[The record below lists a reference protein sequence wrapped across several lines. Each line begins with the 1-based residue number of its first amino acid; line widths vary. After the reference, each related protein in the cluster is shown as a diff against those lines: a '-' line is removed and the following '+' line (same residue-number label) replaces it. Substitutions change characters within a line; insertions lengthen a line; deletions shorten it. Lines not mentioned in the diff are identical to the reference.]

1 MSTNKQRTPHTTPTL
16 DHVELDTAFED
27 AGGLSPAEYQKPAP
41 SSFVPKTVGASQSLA
56 VAVNTLVGVVRRN
69 ESQLLAA
76 LKPNDYQQLVEALEI
91 LKAIV
96 GEDKNHF
103 LTPLM
108 DSIDALIVKCTI
120 EIEEGDEEEG
130 DEEKFNMKVQNYPL
144 GPGMPKPHRPESVG
158 RPATLPR
165 VKLADLLAQDSDT
178 KGSDDA
184 MNIAPFR
191 RHRPEKVGR
200 PATLP
205 RVKLADLL
213 AQEADDTASEEI
225 DTGPPVGNEVW

>member
-1 MSTNKQRTPHTTPTL
+1 MSTNRQRPPQTTPTSDRL
-16 DHVELDTAFED
+16 ELDTAFED
-27 AGGLSPAEYQKPAP
+27 AGGLNPAEYQKPAP
-41 SSFVPKTVGASQSLA
+41 SSLVPKTVGASQSLA
-56 VAVNTLVGVVRRN
+56 VAVSTLGGVIGRN

-76 LKPNDYQQLVEALEI
+76 LKPNDYEQLVEALET
-91 LKAIV
+91 LKTIV
-96 GEDKNHF
+96 GEGENHF
-103 LTPLM
+103 L
-108 DSIDALIVKCTI
+108 DSIDALIVKCTT
-120 EIEEGDEEEG
+120 EIEEGNEEG
-130 DEEKFNMKVQNYPL
+130 FDMKVRNQPV
-144 GPGMPKPHRPESVG
+144 GSGMPTLHRSEKVG

-178 KGSDDA
+178 KGSDGA
-184 MNIAPFR
+184 VNRAPFK